1 MTALLLATA
10 LLVPAADAPKLSE
23 AAQKELKKLEG
34 KWKLQKAATAGM
46 EQAFGPGDPDLVME
60 MKPDGKWIF
69 TGVDKAVVVALDPA
83 ANPKCMDLKSVEKG
97 RDGAVDEA
105 IYKIDGDTLTVCL
118 YQGKG
123 KQRPTTF
130 DPPKER
136 DTILVV
142 FKRVKE

>member
-1 MTALLLATA
+1 MVAVLAVVL
-10 LLVPAADAPKLSE
+10 LLVPADAPKLSE

-34 KWKLQKAATAGM
+34 KWKVEKMATAGM
-46 EQAFGPGDPDLVME
+46 ELTLGPTDRELVME
-60 MKPDGKWIF
+60 MTAAGKWIF
-69 TGVDKAVVVALDPA
+69 TGKDKAVVVALDPA
-83 ANPKCMDLKSVEKG
+83 AQPKCLDLKSVEEG
-97 RDGAVDEA
+97 RDGTVDEA
-105 IYKIDGDTLTVCL
+105 IYKIDGDTLTIAL

-130 DPPKER
+130 DTPKER